1 MPGVSIAVLEQRVPG
16 PSLSQMCAGH
26 GSLEVWV
33 PLEGALPG
41 WWVEGG
47 LETQTGLC
55 RSSLKETDIRGWGK
69 EVGNLSICWRKGLGV
84 RRMWEKWGGACWK
97 NSSSEEEGEDEGLSE
112 RRGASWNGLLPA
124 RLTF

>member
-1 MPGVSIAVLEQRVPG
+1 MPGVSIAVLERRVPG

-41 WWVEGG
+41 YWVEGG

-55 RSSLKETDIRGWGK
+55 GSSLKERQTLGAGARKWATCLYAGGK
-69 EVGNLSICWRKGLGV
+69 
-84 RRMWEKWGGACWK
+84 
-97 NSSSEEEGEDEGLSE
+97 D
-112 RRGASWNGLLPA
+112 
-124 RLTF
+124 